1 MAEANDLEVA
11 PSLHAQVEEWKLLL
25 QQLKQEREQMTRSE
39 DIAENVEEQNLVL
52 AALLE
57 LEKANTV
64 HATKAVQQM
73 AEETCQEKGVPI
85 NASVQQEAGMSTPK
99 GNAASLKKQGRHF
112 FRCDPIKRDVDERK
126 NTVDSDPSVYLG
138 MPDNEVKRRTGFP
151 SEIALL
157 SYIFV
162 VCNGNIDII
171 KKRATSLT
179 WYEEWFLHFEYIW
192 GKSLTRLVDLEAGY
206 GIHQYYIEKIISTKY
221 DIEFCALLS
230 WPLFALY
237 EEDVKMRSQK
247 DKWKNKYRGMR
258 PVMWDMTNLTAYEFT
273 DANLQRLTYNQ
284 YYGENCLKGGIFT
297 QTCGWQ
303 GTYDLWMG
311 AVSDSD
317 YNRRAG
323 YLQEQEA
330 FQNNDLVGG
339 KVLPFLNIYDKG
351 YRAKMAAWKNGKQQ
365 VLQPDW
371 ADSDRHFNRNETLG
385 SASVASDRG
394 GNERSV
400 NVSKRA
406 GYISRGFR
414 PNMCPIRF
422 NKAWRTW
429 AFQSN
434 FMFKPV
440 L

>member
-1 MAEANDLEVA
+1 
-11 PSLHAQVEEWKLLL
+11 
-25 QQLKQEREQMTRSE
+25 
-39 DIAENVEEQNLVL
+39 
-52 AALLE
+52 
-57 LEKANTV
+57 
-64 HATKAVQQM
+64 
-73 AEETCQEKGVPI
+73 
-85 NASVQQEAGMSTPK
+85 
-99 GNAASLKKQGRHF
+99 
-112 FRCDPIKRDVDERK
+112 
-126 NTVDSDPSVYLG
+126 
-138 MPDNEVKRRTGFP
+138 
-151 SEIALL
+151 
-157 SYIFV
+157 
-162 VCNGNIDII
+162 
-171 KKRATSLT
+171 
-179 WYEEWFLHFEYIW
+179 
-192 GKSLTRLVDLEAGY
+192 
-206 GIHQYYIEKIISTKY
+206 
-221 DIEFCALLS
+221 
-230 WPLFALY
+230 
-237 EEDVKMRSQK
+237 
-247 DKWKNKYRGMR
+247 MR
-258 PVMWDMTNLTAYEFT
+258 PIMWDMTNITAYGFT
-273 DANLQRLTYNQ
+273 DADLQRLTFNQ
-284 YYGENCLKGGIFT
+284 YYGENCFKGGIFT
-297 QTCGWQ
+297 QTSGWQ

-323 YLQEQEA
+323 YLQEQEE
-330 FQNNDLVGG
+330 FQNNNLVEG

-371 ADSDRHFNRNETLG
+371 AESDRHFNRNQTLG

-406 GYISRGFR
+406 GFISRGFR